1 MKDVAILK
9 LAALLSALPFYEPQ
23 ADHEQININGL
34 TIDSRDVESGN
45 LFICINGALVD
56 GHRFASQAE
65 EQGAAAILAERP
77 LDVNVPVILVKDTL
91 RASAALATHFYGHP
105 SKEMRIVG
113 ITGTNGKTS
122 MTYLLESIFRANAEA
137 TGVIGTIQMKIKE
150 ETYPVKNTTPD
161 ALFLQK
167 GFRKMV
173 DQGVDTAVI
182 EVSSHA
188 LDMGRVHG
196 TDLDV
201 AVFTNLSQDHLDYH
215 NSFEDYFHAKSLL
228 FSQLGNTFDP
238 NKPKFAVIN
247 TDDRYAEALIKS
259 TAQPVCSYGIEKQ
272 ADIMA
277 TDIELAANGTSF
289 RLHTP
294 KGEATI
300 NSKLMGKFN
309 VYNMLAAVGA
319 ALCSG
324 VPFETICSA
333 LCETTGVAGRFEP
346 VAAGQRFGVIV
357 DYAHTPD
364 SLENVL
370 TTIKSF
376 VKGKIITV
384 VGCGGDRD
392 KTKRPLMA
400 GTAVQYSDTA
410 IFTADNPRTEDPH
423 AIIEDMIAGLD
434 EQAYVVVPERAEA
447 IKRAVAIAEADDI
460 VLIAG
465 KGHETYQIVGD
476 QVLDFDDRLVAAEA
490 IKHAGLGE

>member
-1 MKDVAILK
+1 M
-9 LAALLSALPFYEPQ
+9 PFYEQQ
-23 ADHEQININGL
+23 ADHERIDITGV
-34 TIDSRDVESGN
+34 TIDSREVKSGN
-45 LFICINGALVD
+45 LFICIDGAVVD
-56 GHRFASQAE
+56 GHTFAKQAQD
-65 EQGAAAILAERP
+65 QGAAAILAERP
-77 LDVNVPVILVKDTL
+77 LDVSIPVILVKDTL
-91 RASAALATHFYGHP
+91 RALAPIANAFYNHP
-105 SKEMRIVG
+105 SKEMRVIG

-122 MTYLLESIFRANAEA
+122 MTYLLESIFRANQEA
-137 TGVIGTIQMKIKE
+137 TGVIGTIQMKIKDE
-150 ETYPVKNTTPD
+150 AYPVKNTTPD
-161 ALFLQK
+161 AVFLQK

-173 DQGVDTAVI
+173 DEGVDTAVI

-188 LDMGRVHG
+188 LDRGRVHG
-196 TDLDV
+196 TDIDV

-215 NSFEDYFHAKSLL
+215 ASFEDYFHAKSLL

-238 NKPKFAVIN
+238 GHPKYAVIN
-247 TDDRYAEALIKS
+247 TDDHYAEALIKS
-259 TAQPVCSYGIEKQ
+259 TAQPVCTYGIDKP

-277 TDIELAANGTSF
+277 KDIQLASNGTSF
-289 RLHTP
+289 LLQTP
-294 KGEATI
+294 KGEAKIT
-300 NSKLMGKFN
+300 SKLMGKFN

-319 ALCSG
+319 AICSG
-324 VPFETICSA
+324 VPFDTICKA
-333 LCETTGVAGRFEP
+333 LQETTGVAGRFEP
-346 VAAGQRFGVIV
+346 VMAGQSFGVIV

-400 GTAVQYSDTA
+400 GKAVQYSDTA
-410 IFTADNPRTEDPH
+410 IFTADNPRTEDPQ
-423 AIIEDMIAGLD
+423 AILEDMIRGLESD
-434 EQAYVVVPERAEA
+434 KYVVVPDREEA
-447 IKRAVAIAEADDI
+447 IQRAVGLAQADDI

-490 IKHAGLGE
+490 IKRAGLGE

>member
-1 MKDVAILK
+1 MK
-9 LAALLSALPFYEPQ
+9 LAVLLSALPFYEQQ
-23 ADHEQININGL
+23 ADHERIDITGV
-34 TIDSRDVESGN
+34 TIDSREVKSGN
-45 LFICINGALVD
+45 LFICIDGAVVD
-56 GHRFASQAE
+56 GHTFAKQAQD
-65 EQGAAAILAERP
+65 QGAAAILAERP
-77 LDVNVPVILVKDTL
+77 LDVSIPVILVKDTL
-91 RASAALATHFYGHP
+91 RALAPIANAFYNHP
-105 SKEMRIVG
+105 SKEMRVIG

-122 MTYLLESIFRANAEA
+122 MTYLLESIFRANQEA
-137 TGVIGTIQMKIKE
+137 TGVIGTIQMKIKDE
-150 ETYPVKNTTPD
+150 AYPVKNTTPD
-161 ALFLQK
+161 AVFLQK

-173 DQGVDTAVI
+173 DEGVDTAVI

-188 LDMGRVHG
+188 LDRGRVHG
-196 TDLDV
+196 TDIDV

-215 NSFEDYFHAKSLL
+215 ASFEDYFHAKSLL

-238 NKPKFAVIN
+238 GHPKYAVIN
-247 TDDRYAEALIKS
+247 TDDHYAEALIKS
-259 TAQPVCSYGIEKQ
+259 TAQPVCTYGIDKP

-277 TDIELAANGTSF
+277 KDIQLASNGTSF
-289 RLHTP
+289 LLQTP
-294 KGEATI
+294 KGEAKIT
-300 NSKLMGKFN
+300 SKLMGKFN

-319 ALCSG
+319 AICSG
-324 VPFETICSA
+324 VPFDTICKA
-333 LCETTGVAGRFEP
+333 LQETTGVAGRFEP
-346 VAAGQRFGVIV
+346 VMAGQSFGVIV

-400 GTAVQYSDTA
+400 GKAVQYSDTA
-410 IFTADNPRTEDPH
+410 IFTADNPRTEDPQ
-423 AIIEDMIAGLD
+423 AILEDMIRGLESD
-434 EQAYVVVPERAEA
+434 KYVVVPDREEA
-447 IKRAVAIAEADDI
+447 IQRAVGLAQADDI

-490 IKHAGLGE
+490 IKRAGLGE

>member
-1 MKDVAILK
+1 MK
-9 LAALLSALPFYEPQ
+9 LAVLLSALPFYKQQ
-23 ADHEQININGL
+23 ADHEQIDITGV
-34 TIDSRDVESGN
+34 TIDSREVESGN
-45 LFICINGALVD
+45 LFICIDGAVVD
-56 GHRFASQAE
+56 GHAFAKQAQD
-65 EQGAAAILAERP
+65 QGAAAILAERP
-77 LDVNVPVILVKDTL
+77 LDVSIPVILVKDTL
-91 RASAALATHFYGHP
+91 RALAPLANVFYNHP
-105 SKEMRIVG
+105 SKEMRVIG

-122 MTYLLESIFRANAEA
+122 MTYLLESIFRANKEA

-173 DQGVDTAVI
+173 DEGVDTAVI

-188 LDMGRVHG
+188 LDRGRVHG
-196 TDLDV
+196 TDIDV

-215 NSFEDYFHAKSLL
+215 ASFEDYFHAKSLL

-238 NKPKFAVIN
+238 EHPKYAVIN
-247 TDDRYAEALIKS
+247 ADDHYAQALIKS
-259 TAQPVCSYGIEKQ
+259 TAQPVCTYGIDKP
-272 ADIMA
+272 ADIIA
-277 TDIELAANGTSF
+277 TDIQLASNGTSF
-289 RLHTP
+289 LLQTP
-294 KGEATI
+294 KGEAKIT
-300 NSKLMGKFN
+300 SKLMGKFN

-319 ALCSG
+319 AICSDI
-324 VPFETICSA
+324 PFATICQA
-333 LCETTGVAGRFEP
+333 LQETTGVAGRFEP
-346 VAAGQRFGVIV
+346 VMAGQSFGVIV

-400 GTAVQYSDTA
+400 GKAVQYSDTA
-410 IFTADNPRTEDPH
+410 IFTADNPRTEDPG
-423 AIIEDMIAGLD
+423 AILEDMIRGLD
-434 EQAYVVVPERAEA
+434 SDKYVVVPDRAEA
-447 IKRAVAIAEADDI
+447 IQHAIDLAQAEDI

-465 KGHETYQIVGD
+465 KGHETYQIIGT

-490 IKHAGLGE
+490 IKRAGLGE

>member
-1 MKDVAILK
+1 MAILK
-9 LAALLSALPFYEPQ
+9 LAVLLSALPFYEQQ
-23 ADHEQININGL
+23 ADHERIDITGV
-34 TIDSRDVESGN
+34 TIDSREVKSGN
-45 LFICINGALVD
+45 LFICIDGAVVD
-56 GHRFASQAE
+56 GHTFAKQAQD
-65 EQGAAAILAERP
+65 QGAAAILAERP
-77 LDVNVPVILVKDTL
+77 LDVSIPVILVKDTL
-91 RASAALATHFYGHP
+91 RALAPIANAFYNHP
-105 SKEMRIVG
+105 SKEMRVIG

-122 MTYLLESIFRANAEA
+122 MTYLLESIFRANQEA
-137 TGVIGTIQMKIKE
+137 TGVIGTIQMKIKDE
-150 ETYPVKNTTPD
+150 AYPVKNTTPD
-161 ALFLQK
+161 AVFLQK

-173 DQGVDTAVI
+173 DEGVDTAVI

-188 LDMGRVHG
+188 LDRGRVHG
-196 TDLDV
+196 TDIDV

-215 NSFEDYFHAKSLL
+215 ASFEDYFHAKSLL

-238 NKPKFAVIN
+238 GHPKYAVIN
-247 TDDRYAEALIKS
+247 TDDHYAEALIKS
-259 TAQPVCSYGIEKQ
+259 TAQPVCTYGIDKP

-277 TDIELAANGTSF
+277 KDIQLASNGTSF
-289 RLHTP
+289 LLQTP
-294 KGEATI
+294 KGEAKIT
-300 NSKLMGKFN
+300 SKLMGKFN

-319 ALCSG
+319 AICSG
-324 VPFETICSA
+324 VPFDTICKA
-333 LCETTGVAGRFEP
+333 LQETTGVAGRFEP
-346 VAAGQRFGVIV
+346 VMAGQSFGVIV

-400 GTAVQYSDTA
+400 GKAVQYSDTA
-410 IFTADNPRTEDPH
+410 IFTADNPRTEDPQ
-423 AIIEDMIAGLD
+423 AILEDMIRGLESD
-434 EQAYVVVPERAEA
+434 KYVVVPDREEA
-447 IKRAVAIAEADDI
+447 IQRAVGLAQADDI

-490 IKHAGLGE
+490 IKRAGLGE

>member
-1 MKDVAILK
+1 VAILK
-9 LAALLSALPFYEPQ
+9 LAVLLSALPFYEQQ
-23 ADHEQININGL
+23 ADHERIDITGV
-34 TIDSRDVESGN
+34 TIDSREVKSGN
-45 LFICINGALVD
+45 LFICIDGAVVD
-56 GHRFASQAE
+56 GHTFAKQAQD
-65 EQGAAAILAERP
+65 QGAAAILAERP
-77 LDVNVPVILVKDTL
+77 LDVSIPVILVKDTL
-91 RASAALATHFYGHP
+91 RALAPIANVFYNHP
-105 SKEMRIVG
+105 SKEMRVIG

-122 MTYLLESIFRANAEA
+122 MTYLLESIFRANQEA
-137 TGVIGTIQMKIKE
+137 TGVIGTIQMKIKDE
-150 ETYPVKNTTPD
+150 AYPVKNTTPD
-161 ALFLQK
+161 AVFLQK

-173 DQGVDTAVI
+173 DEGVDTAVI

-188 LDMGRVHG
+188 LDRGRVHG
-196 TDLDV
+196 TDIDV

-215 NSFEDYFHAKSLL
+215 ASFEDYFHAKSLL

-238 NKPKFAVIN
+238 GHPKYAVIN
-247 TDDRYAEALIKS
+247 TDDHYAEALIKS
-259 TAQPVCSYGIEKQ
+259 TAQPVCTYGIDKP

-277 TDIELAANGTSF
+277 KDIQLASNGTSF
-289 RLHTP
+289 LLQTP
-294 KGEATI
+294 KGEAKIT
-300 NSKLMGKFN
+300 SKLMGKFN

-319 ALCSG
+319 AICSG
-324 VPFETICSA
+324 VPFDTICKA
-333 LCETTGVAGRFEP
+333 LQETTGVAGRFEP
-346 VAAGQRFGVIV
+346 VMAGQSFGVIV

-400 GTAVQYSDTA
+400 GKAVQYSDTA
-410 IFTADNPRTEDPH
+410 IFTADNPRTEDPQ
-423 AIIEDMIAGLD
+423 AILEDMIRGLESD
-434 EQAYVVVPERAEA
+434 KYVVVPDREEA
-447 IKRAVAIAEADDI
+447 IQRAVGLAQADDI

-490 IKHAGLGE
+490 IKRAGLGE

>member
-1 MKDVAILK
+1 MK
-9 LAALLSALPFYEPQ
+9 LAVLLSALPFYEQQ
-23 ADHEQININGL
+23 ADHERIDITGV
-34 TIDSRDVESGN
+34 TIDSREVKSGN
-45 LFICINGALVD
+45 LFICIDGAVVD
-56 GHRFASQAE
+56 GHTFAKQAQD
-65 EQGAAAILAERP
+65 QGAAAILAERP
-77 LDVNVPVILVKDTL
+77 LDVSIPVILVKDTL
-91 RASAALATHFYGHP
+91 RALAPIANAFYNHP
-105 SKEMRIVG
+105 SKEMRVIG

-122 MTYLLESIFRANAEA
+122 MTYLLESIFRANQEA

-150 ETYPVKNTTPD
+150 EAYPVKNTTPD
-161 ALFLQK
+161 AVFLQK

-173 DQGVDTAVI
+173 DEGVDTAVI

-188 LDMGRVHG
+188 LDRGRVHG
-196 TDLDV
+196 TDIDV

-215 NSFEDYFHAKSLL
+215 ASFEDYFHAKSLL

-238 NKPKFAVIN
+238 GHPKYAVIN
-247 TDDRYAEALIKS
+247 TDDHYAEALIKS
-259 TAQPVCSYGIEKQ
+259 TAQPVCTYGIDKP

-277 TDIELAANGTSF
+277 KDIQLASNGTSF
-289 RLHTP
+289 LLQTP
-294 KGEATI
+294 KGEAKIT
-300 NSKLMGKFN
+300 SKLMGKFN

-319 ALCSG
+319 AICSG
-324 VPFETICSA
+324 VPFDTICKA
-333 LCETTGVAGRFEP
+333 LQETTGVAGRFEP
-346 VAAGQRFGVIV
+346 VMAGQSFGVIV

-400 GTAVQYSDTA
+400 GKAVQYSDTA
-410 IFTADNPRTEDPH
+410 IFTADNPRTEDPQ
-423 AIIEDMIAGLD
+423 AILEDMIRGLESD
-434 EQAYVVVPERAEA
+434 KYVVVPDREEA
-447 IKRAVAIAEADDI
+447 IQRAVGLAQADDI

-490 IKHAGLGE
+490 IKRAGLGE

>member
-1 MKDVAILK
+1 MATLK
-9 LAALLSALPFYEPQ
+9 LAVLLSALPFYEQQ
-23 ADHEQININGL
+23 ADHEQINITGL
-34 TIDSRDVESGN
+34 TIDSREIKSGN
-45 LFICINGALVD
+45 LFICIDGAVVD
-56 GHRFASQAE
+56 GHTFARQAE

-77 LDVNVPVILVKDTL
+77 LDVSIPVILVKDTL
-91 RASAALATHFYGHP
+91 RALAPLANAFYAHP
-105 SKEMRIVG
+105 SKEMRVIG

-122 MTYLLESIFRANAEA
+122 MTYLLESIFRANEEA
-137 TGVIGTIQMKIKE
+137 TGVIGTIQMKIKD
-150 ETYPVKNTTPD
+150 ETFPVKNTTPD

-173 DQGVDTAVI
+173 DEGVDTAVI

-188 LDMGRVHG
+188 LDMGRAHG
-196 TDLDV
+196 TDFDI

-215 NSFEDYFHAKSLL
+215 ESFEDYFHAKSLL

-238 NKPKFAVIN
+238 EHPKYAVIN
-247 TDDRYAEALIKS
+247 SDDRYAEALTKS
-259 TAQPVCSYGIEKQ
+259 TAQPICTYGIDKE

-277 TDIELAANGTSF
+277 KDIQLASNGTTF
-289 RLHTP
+289 LLQTP
-294 KGEATI
+294 KGEAKIT
-300 NSKLMGKFN
+300 SKLMGKFN

-324 VPFETICSA
+324 IPFETICST
-333 LCETTGVAGRFEP
+333 LQETTGVAGRFEP
-346 VAAGQRFGVIV
+346 VMAGQSFGVIV

-370 TTIKSF
+370 TTIKTF
-376 VKGKIITV
+376 VKGNIITV

-400 GTAVQYSDTA
+400 GKAVQYSDTS
-410 IFTADNPRTEDPH
+410 IFTADNPRSEDPQD
-423 AIIEDMIAGLD
+423 ILDDMVRGLESD
-434 EQAYVVVPERAEA
+434 QYVIVPDRAEA
-447 IKRAVAIAEADDI
+447 IQRAIELAGDDDI

-465 KGHETYQIVGD
+465 KGHETYQIVGN

-490 IKHAGLGE
+490 IKRAGLGE

>member
-9 LAALLSALPFYEPQ
+9 LAVLLSALPFYEQQ
-23 ADHEQININGL
+23 ADHERIDITGV
-34 TIDSRDVESGN
+34 TIDSREVKSGN
-45 LFICINGALVD
+45 LFICIDGAVVD
-56 GHRFASQAE
+56 GHTFAKQAQD
-65 EQGAAAILAERP
+65 QGAAAILAERP
-77 LDVNVPVILVKDTL
+77 LDVSIPVILVKDTL
-91 RASAALATHFYGHP
+91 RALAPIANAFYNHP
-105 SKEMRIVG
+105 SKEMRVIG

-122 MTYLLESIFRANAEA
+122 MTYLLESIFRANQEA
-137 TGVIGTIQMKIKE
+137 TGVIGTIQMKIKDE
-150 ETYPVKNTTPD
+150 AYPVKNTTPD
-161 ALFLQK
+161 AVFLQK

-173 DQGVDTAVI
+173 DEGVDTAVI

-188 LDMGRVHG
+188 LDRGRVHG
-196 TDLDV
+196 TDIDV

-215 NSFEDYFHAKSLL
+215 ASFEDYFHAKSLL

-238 NKPKFAVIN
+238 GHPKYAVIN
-247 TDDRYAEALIKS
+247 TDDHYAEALIKS
-259 TAQPVCSYGIEKQ
+259 TAQPVCTYGIDKP

-277 TDIELAANGTSF
+277 KDIQLASNGTSF
-289 RLHTP
+289 LLQTP
-294 KGEATI
+294 KGEAKIT
-300 NSKLMGKFN
+300 SKLMGKFN

-319 ALCSG
+319 AICSG
-324 VPFETICSA
+324 VPFDTICKA
-333 LCETTGVAGRFEP
+333 LQETTGVAGRFEP
-346 VAAGQRFGVIV
+346 VMAGQSFGVIV

-400 GTAVQYSDTA
+400 GKAVQYSDTA
-410 IFTADNPRTEDPH
+410 IFTADNPRTEDPQ
-423 AIIEDMIAGLD
+423 AILEDMIRGLESD
-434 EQAYVVVPERAEA
+434 KYVVVPDREEA
-447 IKRAVAIAEADDI
+447 IQRAVGLAQADDI

-490 IKHAGLGE
+490 IKRAGLGE